1 MKRPTDIDWD
11 EAARKAYH
19 EMELSED
26 RDYFRRI
33 LGVSDFDALRHDRM
47 WRKHPSM
54 AFASLLRHMVMAAC
68 RHEFIIRN
76 IPVDA
81 LDDCRYDVMSRT
93 EELACDVCKS
103 HWGRYGSPDDLNAAI
118 IAIAKAEVQK
128 AEEDYL

>member
-1 MKRPTDIDWD
+1 MRPTDIDWD

-19 EMELSED
+19 EMEIQED
-26 RDYFRRI
+26 KDYFRRI

-68 RHEFIIRN
+68 RHEFITRN

-81 LDDCRYDVMSRT
+81 LDDCRYDVMERT
-93 EELACDVCKS
+93 QDLCSEVCKS

-118 IAIAKAEVQK
+118 IAIAKAEAQK
-128 AEEDYL
+128 AGEDYL

>member
-1 MKRPTDIDWD
+1 MRPTDIDWD

-19 EMELSED
+19 EMELQED
-26 RDYFRRI
+26 RDHFQRI
-33 LGVSDFDALRHDRM
+33 LGVSDFETLRHDLN
-47 WRKHPSM
+47 WKKYPAM

-68 RHEFIIRN
+68 RHEFITRN

-118 IAIAKAEVQK
+118 IAIAKAEAQK
-128 AEEDYL
+128 AEEER

>member
-1 MKRPTDIDWD
+1 MRPTDIDWD

-68 RHEFIIRN
+68 RHEFITRDLLLG
-76 IPVDA
+76 V
-81 LDDCRYDVMSRT
+81 LDDCRFDVMERT
-93 EELACDVCKS
+93 QDLCSEVCKN
-103 HWGRYGSPDDLNAAI
+103 HWGRYTSPDDLNAAVA
-118 IAIAKAEVQK
+118 AIAKAV
-128 AEEDYL
+128 AEKCDREEK

>member
-1 MKRPTDIDWD
+1 MRQTDIDWD

-33 LGVSDFDALRHDRM
+33 LGVSDFDMLRHDRL
-47 WRKHPSM
+47 WRKQPVM
-54 AFASLLRHMVMAAC
+54 AFTSLLRHMVMVAC
-68 RHEFIIRN
+68 RHEFIARN

-103 HWGRYGSPDDLNAAI
+103 HWGRYGSPDDLNAAV
-118 IAIAKAEVQK
+118 IAIAKAEAQK
-128 AEEDYL
+128 AEEER

>member
-1 MKRPTDIDWD
+1 MRPTDIDWD

-68 RHEFIIRN
+68 RHEFITRN

-103 HWGRYGSPDDLNAAI
+103 HWGRYGSPDDLNAAV
-118 IAIAKAEVQK
+118 IAIAKAEAQK
-128 AEEDYL
+128 AEEEK

>member
-1 MKRPTDIDWD
+1 MRPTDIDWD

-68 RHEFIIRN
+68 RHEFIARN

-103 HWGRYGSPDDLNAAI
+103 HWGRYGSPDDLNTAV
-118 IAIAKAEVQK
+118 IAIAKAV
-128 AEEDYL
+128 AEKCGREEK

>member
-1 MKRPTDIDWD
+1 MRPTDIDWD

-19 EMELSED
+19 EMEIQED
-26 RDYFRRI
+26 KDYFRRI

-68 RHEFIIRN
+68 RHEFITRN

-103 HWGRYGSPDDLNAAI
+103 HWGRYGSPDDLNAAV
-118 IAIAKAEVQK
+118 IAIAKAEAEKMQK
-128 AEEDYL
+128 EEQ

>member
-1 MKRPTDIDWD
+1 MRPTDIDWD

-19 EMELSED
+19 EMEIQED
-26 RDYFRRI
+26 KDYFRRI

-68 RHEFIIRN
+68 RHEFITRN

-81 LDDCRYDVMSRT
+81 LDDCRYDVMERT
-93 EELACDVCKS
+93 QDLCSEVCKS

-118 IAIAKAEVQK
+118 IAIAKAEAQK

>member
-1 MKRPTDIDWD
+1 MKPSDNIDCD

-19 EMELSED
+19 EMEIQED
-26 RDYFRRI
+26 KDYFRRI

-68 RHEFIIRN
+68 RHEFITRN

-118 IAIAKAEVQK
+118 IAIAKAEAQK
-128 AEEDYL
+128 AEEER

>member
-1 MKRPTDIDWD
+1 MRPTDIDWD

-33 LGVSDFDALRHDRM
+33 LGVSDFDMLRHDRL
-47 WRKHPSM
+47 WRKQPVM
-54 AFASLLRHMVMAAC
+54 AFTSLLRHMVMVAC
-68 RHEFIIRN
+68 RHEFIARN

-103 HWGRYGSPDDLNAAI
+103 HWGRYGSPDDLNAAV
-118 IAIAKAEVQK
+118 IAIAKAEAQK
-128 AEEDYL
+128 AEEER

>member
-1 MKRPTDIDWD
+1 MRPTDIDWD

-19 EMELSED
+19 EMEIQED
-26 RDYFRRI
+26 KDYFRRI

-47 WRKHPSM
+47 WRKQPVM

-68 RHEFIIRN
+68 RHEFIARD

-81 LDDCRYDVMSRT
+81 LDDCRYDVMERT
-93 EELACDVCKS
+93 QDLCSEVCKS

-118 IAIAKAEVQK
+118 IAIAKAEAQK

>member
-1 MKRPTDIDWD
+1 MKPSDNIDWD

-33 LGVSDFDALRHDRM
+33 LGVSDFDMLRHDRL
-47 WRKHPSM
+47 WRKQPVM
-54 AFASLLRHMVMAAC
+54 AFASLLRHMVITAC
-68 RHEFIIRN
+68 RHEFITRN

-103 HWGRYGSPDDLNAAI
+103 HWGRYGSPDDLNAAV
-118 IAIAKAEVQK
+118 IAIAKAEAEKMQK
-128 AEEDYL
+128 EEA

>member
-1 MKRPTDIDWD
+1 MKPSDNIDWD

-19 EMELSED
+19 EMEIQED
-26 RDYFRRI
+26 KDYFRRI
-33 LGVSDFDALRHDRM
+33 LGVSDFDALRHDHM

-68 RHEFIIRN
+68 RHEFITRN

-103 HWGRYGSPDDLNAAI
+103 HWGRYGSPDDLNAAVA
-118 IAIAKAEVQK
+118 AIAKAV
-128 AEEDYL
+128 AEKCAKEEQ

>member
-1 MKRPTDIDWD
+1 MRPTDIDWD

-68 RHEFIIRN
+68 RHEFITRN

-103 HWGRYGSPDDLNAAI
+103 HWGRYGSPDDLNAAV
-118 IAIAKAEVQK
+118 IAIAKAEAQK
-128 AEEDYL
+128 AEEEA

>member
-1 MKRPTDIDWD
+1 MKPSDNIDWD

-19 EMELSED
+19 EMEIQED
-26 RDYFRRI
+26 KDYFRRI

-54 AFASLLRHMVMAAC
+54 AFASLLRHMVMVAC
-68 RHEFIIRN
+68 RHEFIARN

-103 HWGRYGSPDDLNAAI
+103 HWGRYGSPDDLNAAV
-118 IAIAKAEVQK
+118 IAIAKAE
-128 AEEDYL
+128 AEKCDREEK

>member
-1 MKRPTDIDWD
+1 MRPTDIDWD

-68 RHEFIIRN
+68 RHEFITRN

-93 EELACDVCKS
+93 EELTCDVCKS
-103 HWGRYGSPDDLNAAI
+103 HWGRYGSPDDLNTAV
-118 IAIAKAEVQK
+118 IAIAKAV
-128 AEEDYL
+128 AEKCGREEK

>member
-1 MKRPTDIDWD
+1 MRPTDIDWD

-19 EMELSED
+19 EMEIQED
-26 RDYFRRI
+26 KDYFRRI

-68 RHEFIIRN
+68 RHEFITRDL
-76 IPVDA
+76 PLGV
-81 LDDCRYDVMSRT
+81 LDNCRFDVMERT
-93 EELACDVCKS
+93 QDLCSEVCKN
-103 HWGRYGSPDDLNAAI
+103 HWGRYTSPDDLNAAI

-128 AEEDYL
+128 AEEER

>member
-1 MKRPTDIDWD
+1 MKPSDDIDWD

-19 EMELSED
+19 EMEIQED
-26 RDYFRRI
+26 KDYFRRI

-68 RHEFIIRN
+68 RHEFITRN

-103 HWGRYGSPDDLNAAI
+103 HWGRYGSPDDLNAAVA
-118 IAIAKAEVQK
+118 AIAKAEAQK
-128 AEEDYL
+128 AEEER

>member
-1 MKRPTDIDWD
+1 MRPTDIDWD

-68 RHEFIIRN
+68 RHEFITRN

-118 IAIAKAEVQK
+118 IAIAKAEAEK
-128 AEEDYL
+128 ARKEEA

>member
-1 MKRPTDIDWD
+1 MRPTDIDWD

-19 EMELSED
+19 EMEIQED
-26 RDYFRRI
+26 KDYFRRI

-54 AFASLLRHMVMAAC
+54 AFASLLRHMVMVAC
-68 RHEFIIRN
+68 RHEFIARN

-103 HWGRYGSPDDLNAAI
+103 HWGRYGSPDDLNAAV
-118 IAIAKAEVQK
+118 IAIAKAEAQK
-128 AEEDYL
+128 AEEER

>member
-1 MKRPTDIDWD
+1 MKSSDNIDWD

-19 EMELSED
+19 EMEIQED
-26 RDYFRRI
+26 KDYFRRI

-68 RHEFIIRN
+68 RHEFITRN

-103 HWGRYGSPDDLNAAI
+103 HWGRYGSPDDLNAAV
-118 IAIAKAEVQK
+118 IAIAKAEAEKMQK
-128 AEEDYL
+128 EEA

>member
-1 MKRPTDIDWD
+1 MKPSDNIDWD

-19 EMELSED
+19 EMEIQED
-26 RDYFRRI
+26 KDYFRRI

-68 RHEFIIRN
+68 RHEFITRN

-103 HWGRYGSPDDLNAAI
+103 HWGRYGSPDDLNAAV
-118 IAIAKAEVQK
+118 IAIAKAEAQK
-128 AEEDYL
+128 AGEER

>member
-1 MKRPTDIDWD
+1 MRPTDIDWD

-33 LGVSDFDALRHDRM
+33 LGVSDFDALRHDRL
-47 WRKHPSM
+47 WRKQPVM
-54 AFASLLRHMVMAAC
+54 AFASLLRHMVMTAC
-68 RHEFIIRN
+68 RHEFITRDL
-76 IPVDA
+76 PLGV
-81 LDDCRYDVMSRT
+81 LDDCRFDVMERT
-93 EELACDVCKS
+93 QDLCSEVCKS

-118 IAIAKAEVQK
+118 IAIAKAEAQK

>member
-1 MKRPTDIDWD
+1 MRPTDIDWD

-68 RHEFIIRN
+68 RHEFITRDL
-76 IPVDA
+76 PLGV
-81 LDDCRYDVMSRT
+81 LDDCRFDVMERT
-93 EELACDVCKS
+93 QDLCSEVCKN
-103 HWGRYGSPDDLNAAI
+103 HWGRYTSPDDLNAAI
-118 IAIAKAEVQK
+118 IAIAKAEAQK
-128 AEEDYL
+128 AEEER